1 MVGPRCNLVY
11 VHAYTNLF
19 TKGHHIKRLVQ
30 TFVNSQAVSFLF
42 LAITG
47 LFVAYLYTISLFQ
60 WSKMSNPY
68 ADKGYGYD
76 QPVTPMMN
84 VQNSTTVVQQPMVS
98 GGGTNIVMVQQ
109 QLRPASYI
117 GLSIFTCLCCNP
129 LFGEFRFNGDVQYCY
144 LLKLHTRIV
153 FV

>member
-1 MVGPRCNLVY
+1 
-11 VHAYTNLF
+11 
-19 TKGHHIKRLVQ
+19 
-30 TFVNSQAVSFLF
+30 
-42 LAITG
+42 
-47 LFVAYLYTISLFQ
+47 
-60 WSKMSNPY
+60 MSNPY

-129 LFGEFRFNGDVQYCY
+129 LFGLIALIFAIMSSSESDAGNLETGRTHGRVALWMNVAGIIIGIGVGIF
-144 LLKLHTRIV
+144 LIV
-153 FV
+153 WFVVVVKNADDCINDPYNC